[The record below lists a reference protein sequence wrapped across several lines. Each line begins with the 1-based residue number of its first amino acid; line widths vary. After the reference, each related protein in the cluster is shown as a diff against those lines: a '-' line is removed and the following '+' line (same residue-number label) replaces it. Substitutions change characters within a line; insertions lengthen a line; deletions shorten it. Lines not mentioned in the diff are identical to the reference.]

1 MKRRREARCALSSLF
16 NLEAMLQISR
26 ELASVR
32 QPKAGA
38 GASPERLSLLSVF
51 QD

>member
-16 NLEAMLQISR
+16 NQEAMLQISR

-32 QPKAGA
+32 AAQGRCRSVTRKAQ
-38 GASPERLSLLSVF
+38 SSSVF